1 MTARA
6 TWGLVVETTVGAGDR
21 KHTEAQVVA
30 HVVGSRREA
39 LAELERRAR
48 VYEPTHPLS
57 PKRRR
62 LLRTSDGFLLVV
74 DGAWQSIVTRFLVA
88 ELLADSDAPE
98 PPAPGPVA
106 EEPVQEKPAA
116 PPPPAEPVEVDDD
129 GVPVRP
135 GWLGRTDLP

>member
-1 MTARA
+1 M
-6 TWGLVVETTVGAGDR
+6 VVETSVGA
-21 KHTEAQVVA
+21 HNHWYAVPQVVA
-30 HVVGSRREA
+30 HVIGTRQEA

-48 VYEPTHPLS
+48 TYEPPHLLI

-74 DGAWQSIVTRFLVA
+74 DGAWRSFATRFTVG
-88 ELLADSDAPE
+88 ELLTDSEAPE
-98 PPAPGPVA
+98 WPTSDPVA
-106 EEPVQEKPAA
+106 GEPAVPA
-116 PPPPAEPVEVDDD
+116 PPPAEPVEVDDD